1 MRSPSTTG
9 LVLAGQAL
17 AGLVLLGCSVALG
30 LLVRGAP
37 APGVDVALHDAA
49 LGLGSWVVLPATVVS
64 LVLSPGLATIALV
77 SLVARAVIARDPLVA
92 RFAVLLAVCWMTV
105 WARYG
110 YRRVRPIEYPQ
121 WSYPSGHVTAVTA
134 VAFTAAV
141 VCAALAR
148 RHLRLVVALGV
159 LAVLLTAASRV
170 VLEMH
175 WFTDTVGAVL
185 ATTGAG
191 LVCCAALRLRP
202 VVAGPD

>member
-1 MRSPSTTG
+1 MRSPSTAWQ
-9 LVLAGQAL
+9 VL
-17 AGLVLLGCSVALG
+17 AGLVLLGCSAALG

-77 SLVARAVIARDPLVA
+77 SLVAR
-92 RFAVLLAVCWMTV
+92 FAVLLAVCWATV

-110 YRRVRPIEYPQ
+110 YRRIRPIEHPQ

-148 RHLRLVVALGV
+148 RHLRPVVALGV
-159 LAVLLTAASRV
+159 LAVLLTATSRV

-175 WFTDTVGAVL
+175 W
-185 ATTGAG
+185 
-191 LVCCAALRLRP
+191 
-202 VVAGPD
+202 